1 MPENNPNLPHLIIPT
16 RAQSERFRTP
26 NTGGGTGVKLLNR
39 DRDAHAHKLIVQLEQ
54 LKTKEQTLIDEQR
67 RSYGIET
74 AGIQIE
80 FLSDPKET
88 LKLESLEFQQHGIE
102 LCSAH
107 ENEEGAITAT
117 VFIPEGKIDYFLRK
131 IIDYKDKDTRPRKD
145 GTVRPQNQDLVE
157 SIADIKLAV
166 LDALWTDESALLPVD
181 SNEAIWWEVW
191 IRLSDSSDNVA
202 LFQEHARRLE
212 LRLKDNAREVVKF
225 IDRAIILAY
234 GTKEAMARSILLL
247 GVIAELRRA
256 KEVCGFFTE
265 LTCLDQREWVDDLS
279 SRVEVNAES
288 NVYACL
294 LDTGVN
300 HPHPLLASV
309 ADAGDM
315 HSYEP
320 AWGAH
325 DGHRSG
331 HGTPMAGLTIY
342 GDLTDVLVSSE
353 SVELNHRLESVK
365 ILPNTRSASNDPSLY
380 GAITRES
387 VYRVEVIPERKRVF
401 CMAVSSDGRERGKPS
416 SWSAT
421 IDNLASGADDDT
433 QRLIVLAA
441 GDANP
446 THYKDYPA
454 SNYTESI
461 QDPAQA
467 WNALVVGG
475 YTEKVHIEDQSFSSY
490 QPLACSGAL
499 SPSSCTSMTWDD
511 KNWPFKPD
519 IVMEAGN
526 IGIERESNFASYI
539 DDLELLSLHHDFNN
553 KLLVNFRETSAATA
567 LSTRLAAMVLV
578 RYPSF
583 WPETVRAL
591 IVHSAVWTDEMKR
604 SFDISNNHSKNKK
617 ISYKQLLKCY
627 GYGVP
632 NESKL
637 FWSARN
643 SLTLIA
649 QDTLQP
655 FFKGKKDIET
665 KDINFHRIPWPKET
679 LEELGNVIVEMKVT
693 LSYFIE
699 PNPGQRGWETKYSY
713 ASHRLQFDV
722 KRSLENLDAFKQRIN
737 KEARDEEFKS
747 KNNVKE
753 SGRWILGS
761 KLRRTGS
768 IHSDTWIGTAAELAS
783 REYIGVYPLSGWW
796 KELKKHQGWTKSAR
810 YSLIISLTTPETD
823 IYTEIENQIKTLVEV

>member
-1 MPENNPNLPHLIIPT
+1 MPEINPNLPHLIIPIK
-16 RAQSERFRTP
+16 AQNERFKTP
-26 NTGGGTGVKLLNR
+26 KKGGSGEVELPTR
-39 DRDAHAHKLIVQLEQ
+39 EREAHAHKLIVQLEQ
-54 LKTKEQTLIDEQR
+54 LKLKERGLIDEQR
-67 RSYGIET
+67 AHGIET
-74 AGIQIE
+74 GGIQIE
-80 FLSDPKET
+80 FLSDPGLT
-88 LKLESLEFQQHGIE
+88 LKLESLEFQQRGIE
-102 LCSAH
+102 LCSTH
-107 ENEEGAITAT
+107 QNDEGATTAT
-117 VFIPEGKIDYFLRK
+117 VFIPEGKIDYFLKK
-131 IIDYKDKDTRPRKD
+131 IIDYKEKNTKPRED
-145 GTVRPQNQDLVE
+145 GTVSPKNQDLVE

-166 LDALWTDESALLPVD
+166 LDALWTDGSALLPVN

-191 IRLSDSSDNVA
+191 IRLSDTSDNMA
-202 LFQEHARRLE
+202 LFQEHARRLG
-212 LRLKDNAREVVKF
+212 LRLKDNTREIVKF

-234 GTKEAMARSILLL
+234 GTKEVMARSILLL

-256 KEVCGFFTE
+256 KEVGGFFTE
-265 LTCLDQREWVDDLS
+265 LTILDQREWVDDLF
-279 SRVEVNAES
+279 SRIQVNEDS
-288 NVYACL
+288 DIYACL
-294 LDTGVN
+294 LDTGIN
-300 HPHPLLASV
+300 HPHPLLALV

-320 AWGAH
+320 VWGTH

-331 HGTPMAGLTIY
+331 HGTPMAGLAIY
-342 GDLTDVLVSSE
+342 GDLTDVLVSNR

-365 ILPNTRSASNDPSLY
+365 ILPNSGSPPNDPSLY

-387 VYRVEVIPERKRVF
+387 ISRVEIIPERKRVF

-421 IDNLASGADDDT
+421 VDNLTSGADDET
-433 QRLIVLAA
+433 QRLIILAA
-441 GDANP
+441 GDADP
-446 THYKDYPA
+446 GYYVDYPC
-454 SNYTESI
+454 SNYTSSV
-461 QDPAQA
+461 QDPGQA

-475 YTEKVHIEDQSFSSY
+475 YTEKIHIEDPRLGGY
-490 QPLACSGAL
+490 LPLACSGDLA
-499 SPSSCTSMTWDD
+499 PSSCTSMTWDS

-526 IGIERESNFASYI
+526 IGIDRALNFASCI
-539 DDLELLSLHHDFNN
+539 DDLELISTHHDFNN

-567 LSTRLAAMVLV
+567 LATRLAAMVLV

-591 IVHSAVWTDEMKR
+591 IVHSAEWTGSMLKT
-604 SFDISNNHSKNKK
+604 FVMNKNLQKNKK
-617 ISYKQLLKCY
+617 NTYRPLLQCY

-632 NESKL
+632 NEEKL
-637 FWSARN
+637 FWSASN

-649 QDTLQP
+649 QDNLQP
-655 FFKGKKDIET
+655 FFEINKEIET

-679 LEELGNVIVEMKVT
+679 LEQLGNVIVEMKVT

-699 PNPGQRGWETKYSY
+699 PNPGQRGWGTKYSY

-722 KRSLENLDAFKQRIN
+722 KRSLETLDAFKQRIN
-737 KEARDEEFKS
+737 KQARDEEFDS
-747 KNNVKE
+747 KNNAEE
-753 SGRWILGS
+753 SGHWILGS
-761 KLRRTGS
+761 NLRKTGS